1 MQKKTFRI
9 MSIGVLVGILIIPG
23 LAFAQKE
30 PIKIGFLAPITGPYA
45 QIGKDMVDGANLY
58 LEKTGNKLGS
68 QKIELLVEDMEG
80 QPATSLNKARKL
92 VELNRI
98 AILTGEAFA
107 NAGYALQPYVDSKKM
122 PTLFPVVASDDLTQR
137 KRGKWIVRT
146 SWNASQSTHP
156 FGEYAYKV
164 LGYRKIAAFG
174 FDYAFGWELQG
185 GFQKTFEELGGR
197 IVQKLW
203 CPVTTQDFSPY
214 LPQISKEADAVL
226 VLLSG
231 RLAIVLVKQYQ
242 EYGLKAKMPLLGA
255 GTLTDESVL
264 PSMGDEA
271 LGIITALHYSAALDT
286 PVNKEFVKLYREK
299 IGKVPSYYSEACY
312 TGMRWIDQAIASL
325 KGDVKTPEKV
335 LKALQSVQLAD
346 TPRGP
351 MKIDSYGN
359 PIQNIYIRKVERVGG
374 ELQNTVIST
383 YPNVSQFWK
392 YNPEE
397 FLKQPV
403 YSRDYPPLKQ

>member
-1 MQKKTFRI
+1 MHKKTFRV
-9 MSIGVLVGILIIPG
+9 MWIGVLVGILIIPR

-58 LEKTGNKLGS
+58 LEKTGNKLGG

-164 LGYRKIAAFG
+164 LGYRKVAAFG
-174 FDYAFGWELQG
+174 FD
-185 GFQKTFEELGGR
+185 
-197 IVQKLW
+197 
-203 CPVTTQDFSPY
+203 
-214 LPQISKEADAVL
+214 
-226 VLLSG
+226 
-231 RLAIVLVKQYQ
+231 
-242 EYGLKAKMPLLGA
+242 
-255 GTLTDESVL
+255 
-264 PSMGDEA
+264 
-271 LGIITALHYSAALDT
+271 
-286 PVNKEFVKLYREK
+286 
-299 IGKVPSYYSEACY
+299 
-312 TGMRWIDQAIASL
+312 
-325 KGDVKTPEKV
+325 
-335 LKALQSVQLAD
+335 
-346 TPRGP
+346 
-351 MKIDSYGN
+351 
-359 PIQNIYIRKVERVGG
+359 
-374 ELQNTVIST
+374 
-383 YPNVSQFWK
+383 
-392 YNPEE
+392 
-397 FLKQPV
+397 
-403 YSRDYPPLKQ
+403 